1 LRNPLRW
8 QADASWWFAM
18 VAVGAVLVCVLT
30 VLSPAIG
37 VIWAAML
44 LGFGAGFALRNSSQS
59 RLRHVQ
65 LARSEDGRHRVLV
78 LANQEL
84 GNPSLLTE
92 IRSRCEGRRG
102 EVLIVAP
109 ALTASRTARWTS
121 DVDEAIED
129 ARRRLR
135 LSLRAAEEA
144 GLAAS
149 GQVGDPDPNIALED
163 ALRTFA
169 ADEIVIWTHTPDR
182 SPWLEHGVV
191 QRAREEVD
199 LPVTHVVLDP
209 AAESGGQAQATSQ
222 P

>member
-1 LRNPLRW
+1 MRNPLRW
-8 QADASWWFAM
+8 QVDASWWVAM
-18 VAVGAVLVCVLT
+18 VVIGAVLVCVLT

-44 LGFGAGFALRNSSQS
+44 LGFGTGFALRNSSQS
-59 RLRHVQ
+59 RLHHAQ
-65 LARSEDGRHRVLV
+65 LSRSEDGKHRVLV

-92 IRSRCEGRRG
+92 IRNRCEGRRG

-109 ALTASRTARWTS
+109 ALTASRAGRWTS
-121 DVDEAIED
+121 DLDEAIED
-129 ARRRLR
+129 ARRLLN

-144 GLAAS
+144 GLLAR
-149 GQVGDPDPNIALED
+149 GQVGDPDPNVALED

-199 LPVTHVVLDP
+199 LPVTHVVVEAAGGTP
-209 AAESGGQAQATSQ
+209 AGRDK
-222 P
+222 